1 MFAVRITSS
10 PQTKNTT
17 QPLTVSLHLNSKTN
31 TMKKLLLISAAVLT
45 LTVAHGQTNVSGG
58 IFSNTTWTKVNSPY
72 IVIDTVVVFPGVT
85 LTIQPGVTVKF
96 ANNKRIEIRQAK
108 IIAVG
113 TTVDSITF
121 TSNSSSPAPGIYS
134 GLYLNGGTFTSQFN
148 YCNFYYA
155 DKGINHYLVQ
165 DTVIVKNSNFKF
177 NKYGIKDDWQFYD
190 LLSKIDSCNFMD
202 NTIDG
207 LFVIGVVTNC
217 NISYKLN
224 IISNPCHLR
233 SYSVG
238 PKKGGENKW
247 RGNNYTNHYK

>member
-1 MFAVRITSS
+1 MCMFAVRITSS

-113 TTVDSITF
+113 TT
-121 TSNSSSPAPGIYS
+121 
-134 GLYLNGGTFTSQFN
+134 
-148 YCNFYYA
+148 
-155 DKGINHYLVQ
+155 
-165 DTVIVKNSNFKF
+165 
-177 NKYGIKDDWQFYD
+177 
-190 LLSKIDSCNFMD
+190 
-202 NTIDG
+202 
-207 LFVIGVVTNC
+207 
-217 NISYKLN
+217 
-224 IISNPCHLR
+224 
-233 SYSVG
+233 
-238 PKKGGENKW
+238 
-247 RGNNYTNHYK
+247 